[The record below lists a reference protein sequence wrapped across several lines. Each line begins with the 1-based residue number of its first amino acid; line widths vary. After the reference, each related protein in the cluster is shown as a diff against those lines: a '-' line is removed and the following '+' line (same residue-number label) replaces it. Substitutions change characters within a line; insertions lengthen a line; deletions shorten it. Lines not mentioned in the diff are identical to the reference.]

1 MIVGK
6 FTAYTDGKTL
16 SIGTTVETIVP
27 IVVILALLVVGFV
40 VWRKSKTYQTV
51 TVQGLL
57 VPLYETTRSNKNW
70 VLRQMFHIF
79 FCSW

>member
-16 SIGTTVETIVP
+16 TTVEIIVP
-27 IVVILALLVVGFV
+27 IVVILALLVVGFM

-51 TVQGLL
+51 TLQGLL
-57 VPLYETTRSNKNW
+57 VPLYETTRSNKN
-70 VLRQMFHIF
+70 FG
-79 FCSW
+79 C